1 MGLEWGST
9 YDANLDLARRAVTEV
24 GGDDLKE
31 ALEVSGMGND
41 PALIRAFAG
50 IGRRLYGGGTTN
62 AEMPTATT
70 AAQNSNVLPMPT
82 SPSGGQR
89 EILRLRTDEKFMLAY
104 ADSTHPS
111 HEIALAE
118 MDALYAA
125 AYPPVRS

>member
-1 MGLEWGST
+1 
-9 YDANLDLARRAVTEV
+9 
-24 GGDDLKE
+24 
-31 ALEVSGMGND
+31 
-41 PALIRAFAG
+41 
-50 IGRRLYGGGTTN
+50 
-62 AEMPTATT
+62 MPNTAS